1 MYKIILQLYWNTWS
15 WVKEFDVRRAHDCTA
30 SKERTK
36 SEMIFI
42 YILITHF
49 SECTI
54 SYTVYQ
60 YVKLIISLKVMLRAK
75 VVVDIY
81 LFYFFFLSN
90 IWQKSLKHEKKVF
103 PIIKSPF
110 RKIKGKLPS
119 VNGVVSFIISIVY
132 VCLNSSE
139 VWLLC

>member
-1 MYKIILQLYWNTWS
+1 MAQ
-15 WVKEFDVRRAHDCTA
+15 DCTA

-42 YILITHF
+42 YIRITHF

-81 LFYFFFLSN
+81 LFYFFFFYQTSDRN
-90 IWQKSLKHEKKVF
+90 H
-103 PIIKSPF
+103 
-110 RKIKGKLPS
+110 
-119 VNGVVSFIISIVY
+119 
-132 VCLNSSE
+132 
-139 VWLLC
+139 

>member
-1 MYKIILQLYWNTWS
+1 MAQ
-15 WVKEFDVRRAHDCTA
+15 DCTA

-90 IWQKSLKHEKKVF
+90 I
-103 PIIKSPF
+103 
-110 RKIKGKLPS
+110 
-119 VNGVVSFIISIVY
+119 
-132 VCLNSSE
+132 
-139 VWLLC
+139 

>member
-1 MYKIILQLYWNTWS
+1 MAQ
-15 WVKEFDVRRAHDCTA
+15 DCTA

-42 YILITHF
+42 YIRITHF

-60 YVKLIISLKVMLRAK
+60 YVKLIIRQFESNVKSNK

-90 IWQKSLKHEKKVF
+90 I
-103 PIIKSPF
+103 
-110 RKIKGKLPS
+110 
-119 VNGVVSFIISIVY
+119 
-132 VCLNSSE
+132 
-139 VWLLC
+139 

>member
-1 MYKIILQLYWNTWS
+1 M
-15 WVKEFDVRRAHDCTA
+15 AHDCTA

-42 YILITHF
+42 YIRITHF

-75 VVVDIY
+75 LQWTFIY
-81 LFYFFFLSN
+81 FIYFFF
-90 IWQKSLKHEKKVF
+90 IKHLTE
-103 PIIKSPF
+103 IT
-110 RKIKGKLPS
+110 
-119 VNGVVSFIISIVY
+119 
-132 VCLNSSE
+132 E
-139 VWLLC
+139 T

>member
-1 MYKIILQLYWNTWS
+1 MAQ
-15 WVKEFDVRRAHDCTA
+15 DCTA

-42 YILITHF
+42 YIRITHF
-49 SECTI
+49 SEGTI

-81 LFYFFFLSN
+81 LFYFFFFYQTSDRN
-90 IWQKSLKHEKKVF
+90 H
-103 PIIKSPF
+103 
-110 RKIKGKLPS
+110 
-119 VNGVVSFIISIVY
+119 
-132 VCLNSSE
+132 
-139 VWLLC
+139 

>member
-1 MYKIILQLYWNTWS
+1 M
-15 WVKEFDVRRAHDCTA
+15 KEFDVRMAQDCTA

-75 VVVDIY
+75 
-81 LFYFFFLSN
+81 L
-90 IWQKSLKHEKKVF
+90 
-103 PIIKSPF
+103 
-110 RKIKGKLPS
+110 
-119 VNGVVSFIISIVY
+119 
-132 VCLNSSE
+132 
-139 VWLLC
+139 

>member
-1 MYKIILQLYWNTWS
+1 M
-15 WVKEFDVRRAHDCTA
+15 KEFDVRMAQDCTA

-60 YVKLIISLKVMLRAK
+60 YVKLIIRQFESNVKSK

-81 LFYFFFLSN
+81 LFYFFFFYQTSDRN
-90 IWQKSLKHEKKVF
+90 H
-103 PIIKSPF
+103 
-110 RKIKGKLPS
+110 
-119 VNGVVSFIISIVY
+119 
-132 VCLNSSE
+132 
-139 VWLLC
+139 